1 MTEAG
6 AELARSFTE
15 WFAVDGECVGLAPL
29 KRGHIHDTWVG
40 TWQTPAG
47 VRRVVHQQ
55 VNTHVFHD
63 PDGLMRNWLRV
74 TEHVRAALAR
84 AGASDPERRCLR
96 AVLTRSGGP
105 LHAAP
110 DGALWRAFAFI
121 EGARSAEVPESPAQ
135 AEAAARAFGAFA
147 AQLADLDPETLGEP
161 IPRFHDFA
169 HRLAALEAAVAGDA
183 HGRLTAAGET
193 VERARR
199 LAAEVE
205 RALAEEGASALPR
218 RVVHNDCKLNNV
230 LFDERSGEALC
241 VIDLDTVMPGSV
253 LADFGDLAR
262 TAACP
267 APEDEP
273 DLARVRVDAR
283 LFAAL
288 VRGYLAGAGA
298 LLDAVELALL
308 PLAGPLIAL
317 ETGIRF
323 LTDHLSGDGYFRI
336 HRPGHNLDRARV
348 QLRLTEQL
356 LAGLGEA
363 RRLFEAGL
371 REVPRLVEVGRR
383 AR

>member
-1 MTEAG
+1 MSER
-6 AELARSFTE
+6 ARDFGV
-15 WFAVDGECVGLAPL
+15 WFALDGECVEAVPL

-40 TWQTPAG
+40 TWRTREG
-47 VRRVVHQQ
+47 VRRVVLQQ
-55 VNTHVFHD
+55 VNTHVFRD
-63 PDGLMRNWLRV
+63 PVVLMRNWLRV

-84 AGASDPERRCLR
+84 AGVPDLERRCLR
-96 AVLTRSGGP
+96 AIPTRSG
-105 LHAAP
+105 AP
-110 DGALWRAFAFI
+110 FHTDKGGAVWRAFAFI
-121 EGARSAEVPESPAQ
+121 EGARAVDVPESPAQ
-135 AEAAARAFGAFA
+135 AEQAARAFGAFA
-147 AQLADLDPETLGEP
+147 AQLADLDPAEIGES

-169 HRLAALEAAVAGDA
+169 YRVANLEAAVAADA
-183 HGRLTAAGET
+183 HGRARGTAPEI
-193 VERARR
+193 ERARR

-205 RALAEEGASALPR
+205 GALASEGASALPR

-230 LFDERSGEALC
+230 LFDERTGEALC

-267 APEDEP
+267 APEDER
-273 DLARVRVDAR
+273 DLARVEVDAR
-283 LFAAL
+283 LYEAL
-288 VRGYLAGAGA
+288 VRGYLGGTGAMLA
-298 LLDAVELALL
+298 PVEVALL

-323 LTDHLSGDGYFRI
+323 LTDHLSGDAYFRI

-348 QLRLTEQL
+348 QLRLSEQL

-363 RRLFEAGL
+363 RRMFERGAWEARG
-371 REVPRLVEVGRR
+371 LVEVGRS